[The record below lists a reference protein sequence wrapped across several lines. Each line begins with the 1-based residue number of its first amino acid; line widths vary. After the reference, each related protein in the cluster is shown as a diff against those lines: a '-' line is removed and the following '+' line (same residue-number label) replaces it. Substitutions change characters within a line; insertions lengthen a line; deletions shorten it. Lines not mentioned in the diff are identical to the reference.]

1 LPGSLE
7 CMVSEYNKWGQIVDY
22 QFLFIAIAVFSPVR

>member
-1 LPGSLE
+1 MPGSLKYIA
-7 CMVSEYNKWGQIVDY
+7 SEYNKWGQIVDY